1 MSQARLLKI
10 RSQIKKTKPTFVIK
24 ESNYSARVER
34 KWRFPMGRHSGSRQ
48 YWRGKP
54 ILPTP
59 GYGSPKAVRGL
70 SRSGLQRIVVSN
82 VEQLAKLDPITQGA
96 IISSGVGKKK
106 KLDLLKLASEKK
118 ITLLNVKDN
127 TTEITKIEQEY
138 AQRIKL
144 KQDKFKKNVTK
155 KEEKKKRAEEKKKEE
170 SKKGSQN
177 SEAESMED
185 KVMEASKIKEEA
197 EAQKKIAE
205 KTITKKQ

>member
-1 MSQARLLKI
+1 M
-10 RSQIKKTKPTFVIK
+10 
-24 ESNYSARVER
+24 
-34 KWRFPMGRHSGSRQ
+34 
-48 YWRGKP
+48 
-54 ILPTP
+54 
-59 GYGSPKAVRGL
+59 
-70 SRSGLQRIVVSN
+70 
-82 VEQLAKLDPITQGA
+82 EQLAKLDPITQGA

-127 TTEITKIEQEY
+127 TTEITKIDQEY

-170 SKKGSQN
+170 SKKGSKN

-185 KVMEASKIKEEA
+185 KVMEASKVKEEA
-197 EAQKKIAE
+197 EAQKKMAE